1 MPSPLVLLA
10 RGLFLRVVESL
21 EWTIRFSYPQSS
33 LHVFLRHALRISYTA
48 GLYCF
53 VLFDLVYMFTNCV
66 LSPLADPP
74 LDTRE
79 TKRPSGRHRVPVP
92 AWQLITVFGGLPL
105 NIASILREQGSTV
118 VEGTYPVIRRVVLHS
133 VTALTA
139 ALTFAFLLAL
149 PLLMVWIVVRRL
161 TVEPYKHTWTQRT
174 ARTTRLCARA
184 LFVLLTF
191 EWLAIVD
198 VPLLRVVG
206 VSKWL
211 GLTAFTAAGLWF
223 FCDRTAAYFLR
234 KAVVT
239 LTLPRKPYTVSPHNS
254 SSSDHWVHFML
265 SPATLVFN
273 AYVYTATTA
282 SAGIA
287 SAFMALACATGL
299 AFSIVALDILIY
311 WMYFRFR
318 VSPTVPSNSTHY
330 STTERMAV
338 FLAEFSVRDG
348 DGRTTWDKDG
358 REYRLEVGMVFF
370 EAGENGRGFGQ
381 IFGAGEWILVAKFT
395 LRGRKFKRL

>member
-10 RGLFLRVVESL
+10 RGLFLVESL

-33 LHVFLRHALRISYTA
+33 LHVFLRHALRIAYTA

-53 VLFDLVYMFTNCV
+53 VLFDLVYIFTNCV
-66 LSPLADPP
+66 FSPLADPP

-79 TKRPSGRHRVPVP
+79 TKQPSGRHRVPVP

-105 NIASILREQGSTV
+105 NIASILRQQGSTV
-118 VEGTYPVIRRVVLHS
+118 IEGTYPVIRRVVLHS

-161 TVEPYKHTWTQRT
+161 TVEPYKHTWAQRT

-184 LFVLLTF
+184 FFVLLAF

-211 GLTAFTAAGLWF
+211 GLTAFTAAGLWL
-223 FCDRTAAYFLR
+223 FCDRTTAYFLR
-234 KAVVT
+234 KVVVT

-254 SSSDHWVHFML
+254 SSSDHWARFML
-265 SPATLVFN
+265 FPATVVVN
-273 AYVYTATTA
+273 AYLQP
-282 SAGIA
+282 SWCLH
-287 SAFMALACATGL
+287 ALL
-299 AFSIVALDILIY
+299 RWPSIVALDILIY

-318 VSPTVPSNSTHY
+318 VSPTVPSKSTHY

-338 FLAEFSVRDG
+338 SLAEFSVRDD

-358 REYRLEVGMVFF
+358 REYRLEVGMVF
-370 EAGENGRGFGQ
+370 EADENGRGFGQ
-381 IFGAGEWILVAKFT
+381 IFGAGEWILVANFT
-395 LRGRKFKRL
+395 LRGRGRGRRKF